1 MATLQQQIAQK
12 QENAQKIILGGMV
25 LSVARNNP
33 QFAQNLLSMINQAV
47 IGIQTKNFLRVLLS
61 NYNKLLVRE
70 TNNNNAKKSLINR
83 LKILNQS
90 SSKKDGLLMKTKFEQ
105 SNTWQHARKIEIKK
119 IIDND
124 NFPCIF
130 GKKASKNNTIQWL
143 LCESSDNQKNFFL
156 QGVMDYTNFIKA
168 TLPEERLLYPLI
180 AVIQSNAKSL
190 KEQHEIAWEFI
201 QYLTEVT
208 HRS

>member
-12 QENAQKIILGGMV
+12 QENAQKIILDGMV

-90 SSKKDGLLMKTKFEQ
+90 SSK
-105 SNTWQHARKIEIKK
+105 R
-119 IIDND
+119 
-124 NFPCIF
+124 
-130 GKKASKNNTIQWL
+130 
-143 LCESSDNQKNFFL
+143 
-156 QGVMDYTNFIKA
+156 MD
-168 TLPEERLLYPLI
+168 
-180 AVIQSNAKSL
+180 
-190 KEQHEIAWEFI
+190 
-201 QYLTEVT
+201 
-208 HRS
+208 

>member
-47 IGIQTKNFLRVLLS
+47 IGIQTKNFLSVLLS

-83 LKILNQS
+83 LKILNRS
-90 SSKKDGLLMKTKFEQ
+90 SSK
-105 SNTWQHARKIEIKK
+105 R
-119 IIDND
+119 
-124 NFPCIF
+124 
-130 GKKASKNNTIQWL
+130 
-143 LCESSDNQKNFFL
+143 
-156 QGVMDYTNFIKA
+156 MD
-168 TLPEERLLYPLI
+168 
-180 AVIQSNAKSL
+180 
-190 KEQHEIAWEFI
+190 
-201 QYLTEVT
+201 
-208 HRS
+208 